1 MLLVCALTGWGGAG
15 SYSPDGQIIATAN
28 DYGNGWVYDAPTGEL
43 LSSRNL
49 HANRIWT
56 LAFSP
61 NPDMTG
67 HRRVFATGSYDKTA
81 KLWTAAYQPPWE
93 NAPETGS
100 SATDVWCT
108 QVFGSTD
115 SRVLSAHGTRVGDAL
130 HLSLSNRKVLEQHG
144 ADIVVRGR
152 EAATA
157 TATGAG
163 VAGGAGAGAGAATV
177 TDIPADNA
185 NARLLAEMIRQQEGH
200 LEALRKQLA
209 ECMRAVAP

>member
-1 MLLVCALTGWGGAG
+1 MSG
-15 SYSPDGQIIATAN
+15 P
-28 DYGNGWVYDAPTGEL
+28 
-43 LSSRNL
+43 
-49 HANRIWT
+49 
-56 LAFSP
+56 
-61 NPDMTG
+61 
-67 HRRVFATGSYDKTA
+67 RRVFATGSYDKTA
-81 KLWTAAYQPPWE
+81 KLWTAAHQPPWE
-93 NAPETGS
+93 NAPEAGS
-100 SATDVWCT
+100 SASEVWCL

-157 TATGAG
+157 TATGAR
-163 VAGGAGAGAGAATV
+163 VAGGAGAGAGAAT
-177 TDIPADNA
+177 ADNA
-185 NARLLAEMIRQQEGH
+185 NARLLAEMIRQQESH